1 MLLTRNCA
9 RGCLLACLV
18 MMPGLAAQ
26 ADQLYR
32 CRAYGGGL
40 FWSQTH
46 CQQHDALVDR
56 IESVPS
62 GLSPD
67 RQIRVA
73 QQGLEQSARSASRAD
88 AMTRAEQKSLQREA
102 RTRAR
107 QQARCERLM
116 AELEIQYVRS
126 RQKLTALQQQRVSER
141 QQRLR
146 EQRSQAGC

>member
-1 MLLTRNCA
+1 MKSTQGAVRIALCGFA
-9 RGCLLACLV
+9 LAI
-18 MMPGLAAQ
+18 GASAQ

-32 CRAYGGGL
+32 CRSYGGGL

-46 CQQHDALVDR
+46 CQQHGALVDR

-73 QQGLEQSARSASRAD
+73 EQGIAQSTRTVSRAD
-88 AMTRAEQKSLQREA
+88 AMTRAEQKALQREA
-102 RTRAR
+102 HARAR
-107 QQARCERLM
+107 QQARCDRLQ
-116 AELEIQYVRS
+116 AELELQYSRS
-126 RQKLTALQQQRVSER
+126 RQKLTALQQQRVSVR

-146 EQRSQAGC
+146 EERSRAGC

>member
-1 MLLTRNCA
+1 MPSMPRTVRIAFCGFALTV
-9 RGCLLACLV
+9 GV
-18 MMPGLAAQ
+18 SAQ

-40 FWSQTH
+40 FWSQAH
-46 CQQHDALVDR
+46 CQQHGALVDR

-62 GLSPD
+62 GLSPE

-73 QQGLEQSARSASRAD
+73 EQGIAQSVRAASRAD
-88 AMTRAEQKSLQREA
+88 AMTRAEQQALQREA

-107 QQARCERLM
+107 QQARCDRLQ
-116 AELEIQYVRS
+116 AGLELRYGRS
-126 RQKLTALQQQRVSER
+126 RQQLTALQQQRVSER

-146 EQRSQAGC
+146 EERSQAGC

>member
-1 MLLTRNCA
+1 MLSTRTCA
-9 RGCLLACLV
+9 RGLFLACLASLTAL
-18 MMPGLAAQ
+18 PAQ

-46 CQQHDALVDR
+46 CQQHGALIDR

-62 GLSPD
+62 GLSAD

-73 QQGLEQSARSASRAD
+73 EQGIKQSERTASRAD
-88 AMTRAEQKSLQREA
+88 AMTRVEQKALQREA
-102 RTRAR
+102 RARER
-107 QQARCERLM
+107 QQARCDKLQ
-116 AELEIQYVRS
+116 AELELQYSRS

-146 EQRSQAGC
+146 EQRDQVGC